1 MWNRL
6 KENLPKHWNT
16 TRIENRYGGGIP
28 DVHICADG
36 FSFWIELKVTKTNR
50 IAISSHQVAWNYAY
64 YRSGGVSFYLV
75 SPLLSPHL
83 YLFEGRYGRELKEHG
98 LATTSSGTVVP
109 CAWSGEGRLGEGR
122 SGEGWSGLIGAMTSG
137 RDRIGIG
144 SGIRVGTIG
153 SGVGGNDNNW
163 NSNSNID
170 TQELN
175 KPLEKNQK
183 LDLKNL

>member
-36 FSFWIELKVTKTNR
+36 FAFWVELKITKTNG
-50 IAISSHQVAWNYAY
+50 INISSHQVAWNYGY
-64 YRSGGVSFYLV
+64 VRSGGVSFYLV

-83 YLFEGRYGRELKEHG
+83 YLFGGEYGRELKLHG
-98 LATTSSGTVVP
+98 LATTGSGTVVP
-109 CAWSGEGRLGEGR
+109 CAWSGDT
-122 SGEGWSGLIGAMTSG
+122 WSGLIGAMTSG
-137 RDRIGIG
+137 RDRVGLSG
-144 SGIRVGTIG
+144 SGFGTIG

-163 NSNSNID
+163 NSNSTINH
-170 TQELN
+170 QELPGAQEK
-175 KPLEKNQK
+175 KPKIN
-183 LDLKNL
+183 LKNI

>member
-36 FSFWIELKVTKTNR
+36 FSFWVELKVTKTNR
-50 IAISSHQVAWNYAY
+50 IAISSHQVGWNYAY

-75 SPLLSPHL
+75 TPLLSPHL

-98 LATTSSGTVVP
+98 LATTGSGTVVP
-109 CAWSGEGRLGEGR
+109 CAW

-137 RDRIGIG
+137 RDRVGNSG
-144 SGIRVGTIG
+144 SGFGTIG

-170 TQELN
+170 HQELN

-183 LDLKNL
+183 LDLKNI